1 MRQAGSA
8 TSIASDGSG
17 EITTRT
23 ITSVHELEA
32 IADEWR
38 ALAQRQND
46 PLSYFQSADWCLSWC
61 RAARDATGQEP
72 ELHAQTFWQGEQ
84 LVCIVPMMNERKHG
98 LDRLVALGSPESQY
112 SGCMIDPAMRDRK
125 AVQDWMMALQKSS
138 RFDCLLFDALPARS
152 ALVAKTKGPGIT
164 FEREDTTMVMDLSP
178 FETVED
184 YDASLTGK
192 SRKNRKNKM
201 RRLAQHGEVK
211 LDVLHGGQAEY
222 KTALRLAMEWKRS
235 WLEERGQPM
244 AIDRDERLH
253 TQLADLPCDVT
264 LADGP
269 IQGAVMFVL
278 RVGGKSVAK
287 EVGFVQ
293 GRHYYSY
300 LGAYDA
306 EWANLSVGSI
316 QVWLT
321 RQWAIEQGID
331 TYDFLGSSDYKA
343 QLTDHQIPLVSV
355 AVPLSL
361 RGRIYASLW
370 LRQVRPSLY
379 RAFQAMGP
387 RFKRPIVRLR
397 EAMHGLRSAPNA
409 EAHG

>member
-1 MRQAGSA
+1 
-8 TSIASDGSG
+8 
-17 EITTRT
+17 
-23 ITSVHELEA
+23 
-32 IADEWR
+32 
-38 ALAQRQND
+38 
-46 PLSYFQSADWCLSWC
+46 
-61 RAARDATGQEP
+61 
-72 ELHAQTFWQGEQ
+72 
-84 LVCIVPMMNERKHG
+84 
-98 LDRLVALGSPESQY
+98 
-112 SGCMIDPAMRDRK
+112 
-125 AVQDWMMALQKSS
+125 
-138 RFDCLLFDALPARS
+138 
-152 ALVAKTKGPGIT
+152 
-164 FEREDTTMVMDLSP
+164 
-178 FETVED
+178 TVED
-184 YDASLTGK
+184 YDASLTGR

-201 RRLAQHGEVK
+201 RRLAQHGEIK

-222 KTALRLAMEWKRS
+222 KAALRLAMEWKRS

-264 LADGP
+264 PADGS
-269 IQGAVMFVL
+269 IQGAVMFAL

-300 LGAYDA
+300 LGAYDS

-387 RFKRPIVRLR
+387 RLKRPIVRLR
-397 EAMHGLRSAPNA
+397 EAMHGLRSTPSA